1 MPTCVCAKSVQSC
14 LTLCH
19 PMDYITHQALLSM
32 GFSRQ
37 EYWSGLPFHRPT
49 NLPKEAETHSLRS
62 ACTWEVGSLTL
73 VPPGKPTCTDGQMTS
88 QSTD

>member
-32 GFSRQ
+32 GFSRH

-49 NLPKEAETHSLRS
+49 NLPKEDETHSLRS

-73 VPPGKPTCTDGQMTS
+73 VPSGKPTCADGQMTS